1 MQIGYVR
8 YIAKLFSRDNWPKI
22 NSLFTVGL
30 RNVFVLSVSISI
42 TTFLVSDFLSTHL
55 LGNEELSSTIKIFSI
70 SQKREIFLL
79 FFLSI
84 FAMIFETLSIAS
96 IFPFLDYIFEGSKNL
111 KDY

>member
-70 SQKREIFLL
+70 SL
-79 FFLSI
+79 
-84 FAMIFETLSIAS
+84 
-96 IFPFLDYIFEGSKNL
+96 PFLQYQINWLCFARTW
-111 KDY
+111 